1 VLALAAGVL
10 SAPGHAAA
18 QDGEATVKPADFIN
32 PLRVVVVPADAAA
45 TAYLGLRGRWV
56 DPVARRGR
64 DGRPFDVGPASRAV
78 SDTLRIVQLRERPTA
93 RHLRDLADAGAT
105 VRGVLPGHA
114 YVVEAPEGRL
124 NGLRGLRGVRWVGNY
139 AAAWRVS
146 GRLARVLERLGPG
159 AAAAGRTVTV
169 RAAFGPSADAAA
181 SVAAVRNLG
190 EVHAWTDEGGA
201 LLVQVTVPVAALE
214 ELAGLRGVLVV
225 EHAPR
230 DHVMNNTAATVL
242 GLRPAWDT
250 LGCYGSNEVVAVAD
264 SGLDLGSTN
273 PAALH
278 GDLTDGAGR
287 SRVRVIQDVVAD
299 GPQDP
304 ISGHGTHV
312 AGSVLGNGLLSGAV
326 PTNGYFPAG
335 CYAGIAPRAQL
346 VFQAMGS
353 NNNPNAVYV
362 PSDIGSLFRF
372 AYTNGSRIHQNSW
385 GSDAYGAYDSL
396 CRDVDLFAFANPEM
410 LISFSAGNAGT
421 DTSPADGVIDPGS
434 IGRPATAKNCLAV
447 GATENDRPEMT
458 LTWGTGWPSD
468 YPAPP
473 ISTDR
478 VGNAVGGMAAFSSR
492 GPCGDG
498 RIKPDLVAP
507 GTYVASVRTHA
518 IAPSTEVLWGNLAGD
533 TNYCWSGGTSMAAP
547 LASGAAAVLR
557 EWLRR
562 EHGLTNEAAVLLKA
576 LLLNGAQDLAP
587 GQYGTGAARELA
599 AAPNPAEGWGR
610 LNLTNTLARRGSY
623 GWRYRD
629 GWTTP
634 LSEMGAVTSTISVYA
649 TNHPLRVHL
658 VWSDYPGSSLTLDT
672 NYLTMVGGG
681 LVNDLNLQVQA
692 PDGAV
697 CLPAARNP
705 AVNLFYYTN
714 NASASF
720 YTSTGLSMAE
730 QCRTPELPLQ
740 LTRLEQVVYDSGVSG
755 GGIGVYVWAPDGAG
769 GLPGT
774 VLFGQTNTLPAG
786 GGFWFLTIPVSLS
799 ITSQT
804 FYVGAQQLSG
814 SLMRQVRDYSS
825 TSTRVYRDPGTGWT
839 QVSVGDLWVH
849 AYGSTPTND
858 HVNNV
863 EGIVIDAPGTGD
875 YRVVVSG
882 VAVPRG
888 PVRFAVALSGGLEL
902 IAPVAL
908 PASPVNAADFT
919 ARWMPV
925 SGAADYRLDVATNA
939 AFGAAAY
946 VSGYSNRTVSATNCA
961 VTGLT
966 ASATYYYR
974 VRAWS
979 SQSTSPDSATVS
991 VTTLASTRSLEV
1003 TSAFGMAD
1011 PPAGLHSY
1019 PAGTPL
1025 ACSVTNSPATR
1036 VDAQSAVTG
1045 VCTGWVGTGSVAASG
1060 STTNTGAFALNV
1072 DSSITWLWAV
1082 TDLMLS
1088 NQTVSVTTNVQAR
1101 DTLGAGDGYRV
1112 VSPGNVTFQAG
1123 KTVRLAPGFTAQSGS
1138 VFRAVIKP

>member
-1 VLALAAGVL
+1 M
-10 SAPGHAAA
+10 
-18 QDGEATVKPADFIN
+18 
-32 PLRVVVVPADAAA
+32 
-45 TAYLGLRGRWV
+45 TA
-56 DPVARRGR
+56 
-64 DGRPFDVGPASRAV
+64 ASR
-78 SDTLRIVQLRERPTA
+78 
-93 RHLRDLADAGAT
+93 
-105 VRGVLPGHA
+105 
-114 YVVEAPEGRL
+114 
-124 NGLRGLRGVRWVGNY
+124 
-139 AAAWRVS
+139 
-146 GRLARVLERLGPG
+146 
-159 AAAAGRTVTV
+159 
-169 RAAFGPSADAAA
+169 
-181 SVAAVRNLG
+181 
-190 EVHAWTDEGGA
+190 
-201 LLVQVTVPVAALE
+201 
-214 ELAGLRGVLVV
+214 
-225 EHAPR
+225 
-230 DHVMNNTAATVL
+230 
-242 GLRPAWDT
+242 
-250 LGCYGSNEVVAVAD
+250 
-264 SGLDLGSTN
+264 
-273 PAALH
+273 
-278 GDLTDGAGR
+278 
-287 SRVRVIQDVVAD
+287 
-299 GPQDP
+299 
-304 ISGHGTHV
+304 
-312 AGSVLGNGLLSGAV
+312 
-326 PTNGYFPAG
+326 
-335 CYAGIAPRAQL
+335 
-346 VFQAMGS
+346 
-353 NNNPNAVYV
+353 
-362 PSDIGSLFRF
+362 
-372 AYTNGSRIHQNSW
+372 
-385 GSDAYGAYDSL
+385 
-396 CRDVDLFAFANPEM
+396 
-410 LISFSAGNAGT
+410 
-421 DTSPADGVIDPGS
+421 
-434 IGRPATAKNCLAV
+434 
-447 GATENDRPEMT
+447 
-458 LTWGTGWPSD
+458 
-468 YPAPP
+468 
-473 ISTDR
+473 
-478 VGNAVGGMAAFSSR
+478 
-492 GPCGDG
+492 
-498 RIKPDLVAP
+498 
-507 GTYVASVRTHA
+507 
-518 IAPSTEVLWGNLAGD
+518 
-533 TNYCWSGGTSMAAP
+533 
-547 LASGAAAVLR
+547 
-557 EWLRR
+557 
-562 EHGLTNEAAVLLKA
+562 
-576 LLLNGAQDLAP
+576 
-587 GQYGTGAARELA
+587 
-599 AAPNPAEGWGR
+599 
-610 LNLTNTLARRGSY
+610 
-623 GWRYRD
+623 
-629 GWTTP
+629 
-634 LSEMGAVTSTISVYA
+634 
-649 TNHPLRVHL
+649 
-658 VWSDYPGSSLTLDT
+658 
-672 NYLTMVGGG
+672 
-681 LVNDLNLQVQA
+681 
-692 PDGAV
+692 
-697 CLPAARNP
+697 
-705 AVNLFYYTN
+705 
-714 NASASF
+714 
-720 YTSTGLSMAE
+720 
-730 QCRTPELPLQ
+730 
-740 LTRLEQVVYDSGVSG
+740 G
-755 GGIGVYVWAPDGAG
+755 GGIGVDVWAPDGAG